1 MTVSGMAMIA
11 FASFAGAFALASI
24 AHDVR
29 AALAAYRR
37 LMEERP
43 DDEDQA

>member
-1 MTVSGMAMIA
+1 MTASGMAIIA
-11 FASFAGAFALASI
+11 LASFAGAFALASI

-43 DDEDQA
+43 DDQDEE